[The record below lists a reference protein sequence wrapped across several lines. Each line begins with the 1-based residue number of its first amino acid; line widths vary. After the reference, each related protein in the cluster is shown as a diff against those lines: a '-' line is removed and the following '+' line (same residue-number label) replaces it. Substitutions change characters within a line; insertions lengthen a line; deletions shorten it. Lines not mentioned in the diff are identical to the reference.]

1 MQTKRTLSRSTLTVQ
16 DMTVASALQPSLPSM
31 NTPRCDLRPTPGTAL
46 QPTKRSGRCACPGTV
61 ARLTVSRL
69 LCRKILGIPAG
80 FKSFD
85 SDANMRGLFA
95 PQQVESNMAKNRQ
108 ILLSMTLTNA

>member
-69 LCRKILGIPAG
+69 LCRY
-80 FKSFD
+80 
-85 SDANMRGLFA
+85 
-95 PQQVESNMAKNRQ
+95 
-108 ILLSMTLTNA
+108 